1 MVDVPRALK
10 VTAQPPEPPLRVNVQ
25 LPAAVET
32 VTVPVGVVP
41 PGNWLTTTIVMVTLL
56 PFTDGSG
63 VSVTVVMVVEG
74 PTT

>member
-10 VTAQPPEPPLRVNVQ
+10 VTEQVPVPPLRGIVQ
-25 LPAAVET
+25 PPAAVAT

-41 PGNWLTTTIVMVTLL
+41 PGYALTTTTWMVTLL
-56 PFTDGSG
+56 PLTDGSG
-63 VSVTVVMVVEG
+63 VSVTVVMVLDG